1 MMSRI
6 FQISIALLL
15 ASVTLQAQGQ
25 NTTLQS
31 RIDAAT
37 QTLIDLDKLAQSCL
51 ESTELDSD
59 GNQDCSSFLE
69 AIDGPLL
76 ASYLDHCRNLK
87 TWRDDY
93 VGHSHSTGL
102 AIEQDPTAL
111 QTLVGIEYA
120 CGENALQKRT
130 KYVSEVFTLVAS
142 DSRLNQVSSANALRR
157 IAEFEYDTTSDN
169 ERRRLLQSIKL
180 EQSRR
185 LQETQNQFNKLETEL
200 IRQQIN
206 N

>member
-1 MMSRI
+1 M
-6 FQISIALLL
+6 L
-15 ASVTLQAQGQ
+15 ASITLQAQEQ

-51 ESTELDSD
+51 ESTERDSD
-59 GNQDCSSFLE
+59 GNQDCNSFLA
-69 AIDGPLL
+69 AIDGSLL
-76 ASYLDHCRNLK
+76 ASYLDHCQNLK

-93 VGHSHSTGL
+93 VGQSHSAGL
-102 AIEQDPTAL
+102 DNEQDPTAL
-111 QTLVGIEYA
+111 QTLIGIEYA

-130 KYVSEVFTLVAS
+130 QYVSEVFALVNS
-142 DSRLNQVSSANALRR
+142 NNRPNQGSSANALRR
-157 IAEFEYDTTSDN
+157 IAEFEYGAASDN
-169 ERRRLLQSIKL
+169 ERRRLLQSMQL

-185 LQETQNQFNKLETEL
+185 LQETQTQFDKLETEL